1 MASLKVPANVPL
13 PEEDAEQ
20 LNKAFKGWGTNEG
33 MIISIL
39 AHRNAP
45 QRSFIRAVY
54 AANYNKDLLK
64 ELDRELSGDFERAV
78 MLWTFEPA
86 ERDAYLAKEST
97 KIAKQAYQA
106 RYKTSLEED
115 VAYHTSGDIRK
126 LLVPLVSTFR
136 YDGDEVNM
144 VLARIL
150 TTRSK
155 AQISATLNHY
165 KNNFGTSMTKYLKE
179 HSENEYI
186 QLLKAVIKCL
196 TYPEKYFEKVLRQA
210 INKLGTDE
218 WGTYESGHYTS
229 RVRHGTD
236 QRGIFTQKQMWNPMR
251 DDHINLGSQKRSTA
265 QLQSAQPSKHTMLA
279 TRHLPRR
286 MVAYHTSGHVRKL
299 LVPLVSTFRTI
310 PTMIIVQLLKTAIKC
325 LTYPEKYFE
334 KVLRRAINKIG
345 TDEWALTRVVTTRAE
360 VDMERIKEEILT
372 QEQRSS

>member
-1 MASLKVPANVPL
+1 MASLKVPATVPL

-20 LNKAFKGWGTNEG
+20 LYKAFKGWGTNER

-39 AHRNAP
+39 AHRNAT

-64 ELDRELSGDFERAV
+64 ELDRELS
-78 MLWTFEPA
+78 A

-97 KIAKQAYQA
+97 KMFTKNNWVLVEIACTRSALELFNAKQAYQA

-144 VLARIL
+144 TLV
-150 TTRSK
+150 RSK

-165 KNNFGTSMTKYLKE
+165 KNNFGTSMGKYLKE
-179 HSENEYI
+179 DSENEYI

-218 WGTYESGHYTS
+218 WG
-229 RVRHGTD
+229 
-236 QRGIFTQKQMWNPMR
+236 
-251 DDHINLGSQKRSTA
+251 
-265 QLQSAQPSKHTMLA
+265 
-279 TRHLPRR
+279 
-286 MVAYHTSGHVRKL
+286 
-299 LVPLVSTFRTI
+299 
-310 PTMIIVQLLKTAIKC
+310 
-325 LTYPEKYFE
+325 
-334 KVLRRAINKIG
+334 
-345 TDEWALTRVVTTRAE
+345 LTRVVTTRAE
-360 VDMERIKEEILT
+360 FDMERIKEEYLRRNSVPLDRAIAKDTHGDYEDILLALLGHDHA
-372 QEQRSS
+372 

>member
-20 LNKAFKGWGTNEG
+20 LHKAFKGWGTNEG

-39 AHRNAP
+39 AHRNAT

-97 KIAKQAYQA
+97 KMFTKNNWVLVEVACTRSALEFFSAKQAYQA

-144 VLARIL
+144 VLARSEAKILHQKIEEKAYADDDLIRIL

-179 HSENEYI
+179 DSENEYI

-218 WGTYESGHYTS
+218 WG
-229 RVRHGTD
+229 
-236 QRGIFTQKQMWNPMR
+236 
-251 DDHINLGSQKRSTA
+251 
-265 QLQSAQPSKHTMLA
+265 
-279 TRHLPRR
+279 
-286 MVAYHTSGHVRKL
+286 
-299 LVPLVSTFRTI
+299 
-310 PTMIIVQLLKTAIKC
+310 
-325 LTYPEKYFE
+325 
-334 KVLRRAINKIG
+334 
-345 TDEWALTRVVTTRAE
+345 LTRVVTTRAE
-360 VDMERIKEEILT
+360 FDMERIKEEYLRRNIVPLDRAIAKDTHGDYEDILLALLGHDHA
-372 QEQRSS
+372 